1 MRVADEVDGVFGLQ
15 QDMDTDG
22 FIALVSL
29 LGKFHAKWHSATTEP
44 VAVYGLPPYHAVNE
58 MIRELCIDPDAS
70 TIRRS
75 Y

>member
-1 MRVADEVDGVFGLQ
+1 MRAADEVDGVFGLQ

-22 FIALVSL
+22 FIALVNL
-29 LGKFHAKWHSATTEP
+29 LGKFHAKWHESTTEP

-58 MIRELCIDPDAS
+58 MIRELCIDPNPH
-70 TIRRS
+70 TNFRS